1 MKFTDLFIR
10 RPVLALVINLI
21 IIIAGL
27 QAIRSVNVRQFPRN
41 ENSSVTVKTVY
52 VGANAELVR
61 GFITTPLERA
71 IASADG
77 IDYMQSQSSQG
88 LSSITIRLKLNY
100 DPLKAL
106 AEVSSK
112 VDQVR
117 QDLPP
122 ESEVPIIDVVSAD
135 SQFAAAYLSYESDIL
150 DQNQIT
156 DYLIRMVQPR
166 LSAIEGMQR
175 AQILGDRTFA
185 MRIWLQPERMAA
197 FNISPL
203 QVRQVLASNNYLAAV
218 GQTKGA
224 LIQVNL
230 TANTDLHTAEE
241 FKKLVIRE
249 QDGAIVRLEDIA
261 QIALGAQD
269 YESEVTLSGQTAVF
283 MALYP
288 LPTANTLDVINRVR
302 TEMETIEKNLPE
314 RHPDA
319 HRL

>member
-1 MKFTDLFIR
+1 M
-10 RPVLALVINLI
+10 
-21 IIIAGL
+21 
-27 QAIRSVNVRQFPRN
+27 
-41 ENSSVTVKTVY
+41 Y

-71 IASADG
+71 IAAADG

-88 LSSITIRLKLNY
+88 LSSITVRLKLNY

-106 AEVSSK
+106 AEISTK

-122 ESEVPIIDVVSAD
+122 ESEVPIINVVSAD
-135 SQFAAAYLSYESDIL
+135 SQFAAAYLSFQSDIL

-156 DYLIRMVQPR
+156 DYLIRIVQPR

-203 QVRQVLASNNYLAAV
+203 QVRQVLATNNYLAAV
-218 GQTKGA
+218 GPDKRLAHSG
-224 LIQVNL
+224 
-230 TANTDLHTAEE
+230 EP
-241 FKKLVIRE
+241 
-249 QDGAIVRLEDIA
+249 DGKYR
-261 QIALGAQD
+261 
-269 YESEVTLSGQTAVF
+269 
-283 MALYP
+283 P
-288 LPTANTLDVINRVR
+288 
-302 TEMETIEKNLPE
+302 
-314 RHPDA
+314 A
-319 HRL
+319 HG